1 MVRLPQMGHSRGSSR
16 SGIAPVPASVL
27 LSASGSA
34 IKRIKAGV
42 KACLSTAPCQ
52 VMDSLE
58 GLHPPGKSITNEKRI
73 LLSDASRARLYGLA
87 GITGLRGSLAVR
99 RTLSRCQTIRSKLT
113 SRRNRLIL
121 VSDGSPKQANR
132 YAVPVATIGANEP
145 NPLEGHGTGDRRAAY
160 GPLNGIPLQTAS
172 VPPARI
178 ARSGVPIKG
187 KDYLRPWLLLASA
200 R

>member
-87 GITGLRGSLAVR
+87 GIKGLPGRVGQIHFNESRILRPTGRDAESAGGLPKAISGAFGLHQRQPSSTRSMAYPHFMLASSPQFDASYF
-99 RTLSRCQTIRSKLT
+99 TSSPA
-113 SRRNRLIL
+113 SRRSQDVKR
-121 VSDGSPKQANR
+121 
-132 YAVPVATIGANEP
+132 VAA
-145 NPLEGHGTGDRRAAY
+145 HFC
-160 GPLNGIPLQTAS
+160 
-172 VPPARI
+172 
-178 ARSGVPIKG
+178 
-187 KDYLRPWLLLASA
+187 
-200 R
+200 